1 MALKVDEFCSFLA
14 TRNLPDWM
22 VAQLRTN
29 LEEKAS
35 PDVTSA
41 PLTTE
46 TLAEMGIAHP
56 LHQRR
61 ILREVQCFMKS
72 AEAAE
77 SSIPTAPGSRPK
89 AKIKPRQ
96 MVYERDTRWPYLDIA
111 CVKLLKDE
119 PKIATPYGHWQRRM
133 ALEAK
138 TNVGKDNCLRMRS
151 KESVTSFGKTKS
163 DLSEGFEEDGTP
175 TATKDVADDDGMVS
189 DLSEGPS
196 MDWQDWLSSRLH
208 SWGMLSLVDE
218 VLKVAVLGNLTEL
231 RELVLQVQAHGTG
244 FAESLEKTP
253 VPSHVPVFP
262 DAPEEDIPPCTI
274 WKWVMWR
281 LDSLER
287 ADTRLQKLL
296 NKCEDL
302 ADQVMGYSKV
312 TREISIKPASHK
324 KKGTFNMKKLM
335 MGVSVVSAVSAV
347 SASSAASDA
356 PPRSSS
362 SVILESTSSAVRMKN
377 EAKPSALERF
387 RKVAQ
392 LILSHIKGKRQ
403 EGLVASTKLLT
414 CVAMQS
420 KVTNLRHDLE
430 NMMEDLD
437 KWPHLISENRQSCE
451 SMVTRLHQASQ
462 SLFSRFV
469 DLRQHVELELREA
482 TIGDQGTVETCRL
495 ENKIVDVQ
503 REMASSLLL
512 GTHALQM
519 AENAGVG
526 LQANGI
532 PEPPN
537 PWEGLILPEPPWE
550 ASFLRALRKLEPL
563 RRNLQFRRQG
573 TALTVT
579 SRPKRLKSASKSSR
593 FRNMK
598 PGQSI
603 PEELLAQLLQR

>member
-1 MALKVDEFCSFLA
+1 
-14 TRNLPDWM
+14 
-22 VAQLRTN
+22 
-29 LEEKAS
+29 
-35 PDVTSA
+35 
-41 PLTTE
+41 
-46 TLAEMGIAHP
+46 
-56 LHQRR
+56 
-61 ILREVQCFMKS
+61 
-72 AEAAE
+72 
-77 SSIPTAPGSRPK
+77 
-89 AKIKPRQ
+89 
-96 MVYERDTRWPYLDIA
+96 
-111 CVKLLKDE
+111 
-119 PKIATPYGHWQRRM
+119 
-133 ALEAK
+133 
-138 TNVGKDNCLRMRS
+138 
-151 KESVTSFGKTKS
+151 
-163 DLSEGFEEDGTP
+163 
-175 TATKDVADDDGMVS
+175 
-189 DLSEGPS
+189 
-196 MDWQDWLSSRLH
+196 
-208 SWGMLSLVDE
+208 
-218 VLKVAVLGNLTEL
+218 
-231 RELVLQVQAHGTG
+231 
-244 FAESLEKTP
+244 
-253 VPSHVPVFP
+253 
-262 DAPEEDIPPCTI
+262 
-274 WKWVMWR
+274 
-281 LDSLER
+281 
-287 ADTRLQKLL
+287 
-296 NKCEDL
+296 
-302 ADQVMGYSKV
+302 
-312 TREISIKPASHK
+312 
-324 KKGTFNMKKLM
+324 
-335 MGVSVVSAVSAV
+335 
-347 SASSAASDA
+347 
-356 PPRSSS
+356 
-362 SVILESTSSAVRMKN
+362 MKN

-526 LQANGI
+526 LQANSI

>member
-1 MALKVDEFCSFLA
+1 MALKVDELCSFLA

-29 LEEKAS
+29 LKEKAS

-41 PLTTE
+41 SLTTE

-61 ILREVQCFMKS
+61 ILREMQCFMKS
-72 AEAAE
+72 TEAE
-77 SSIPTAPGSRPK
+77 SPIPTAPGPRPK

-138 TNVGKDNCLRMRS
+138 TKVGKDSCLRMRS
-151 KESVTSFGKTKS
+151 KESATCGKTKS
-163 DLSEGFEEDGTP
+163 DLEEISDDGTP
-175 TATKDVADDDGMVS
+175 TATKDVADNDELAS

-253 VPSHVPVFP
+253 LPAHVPRVLP

-296 NKCEDL
+296 DKCEDL
-302 ADQVMGYSKV
+302 ADQVMGYSTV
-312 TREISIKPASHK
+312 TREISVKPASK
-324 KKGTFNMKKLM
+324 KKETVNMKKLM
-335 MGVSVVSAVSAV
+335 MGVSVVSAVSAT
-347 SASSAASDA
+347 SAASDA
-356 PPRSSS
+356 PPRSAS
-362 SVILESTSSAVRMKN
+362 SVVLESSASATPTRKN
-377 EAKPSALERF
+377 EKPS
-387 RKVAQ
+387 
-392 LILSHIKGKRQ
+392 

-430 NMMEDLD
+430 NMMKDVD
-437 KWPHLISENRQSCE
+437 KWPHLISENRRSCE
-451 SMVTRLHQASQ
+451 SMVTRLHHASQ

-469 DLRQHVELELREA
+469 DLRQHVEVELREA
-482 TIGDQGTVETCRL
+482 TIGDQGTVVTCRL
-495 ENKIVDVQ
+495 ESKIVDVQ

-512 GTHALQM
+512 GTHALQL

-532 PEPPN
+532 PQPPN

-573 TALTVT
+573 TTATMT
-579 SRPKRLKSASKSSR
+579 SRPARLKAASKSTR

-603 PEELLAQLLQR
+603 PEELFAQLLQR